1 MNVGISVAN
10 AQWQRA
16 YVTQTRYTNVGAA
29 ASVLVPSTLD
39 TRRRRLGLLPSYEG
53 RSPLRAAV
61 SERDVPSSSSSSSS
75 SSAAAAADEYGDEYG
90 DDDYGYPPVNEA
102 TRQVGLDEYEAL
114 KAMLLRRTWKFGA
127 LFSVYLFLVL
137 PSTNASVMELVGCAA
152 SYAYLSLLM
161 RHVDAYTED
170 SETPM
175 FEAERVDDT
184 VLRTLNKIVVGLGY
198 SLNARLLIP
207 VGLVAGCAL
216 YNGVAGEGG
225 LSLVEEGCM
234 VGGFLGYK
242 VALVTKVYDD
252 LKPKVLTSE
261 ELMREKRPDLVEI
274 EGDVE
279 DDMLWDGKKKR

>member
-16 YVTQTRYTNVGAA
+16 HVTQTRYTNVGAA
-29 ASVLVPSTLD
+29 ASVLVRPPALD
-39 TRRRRLGLLPSYEG
+39 TTRRRLGLPSYNQ
-53 RSPLRAAV
+53 RASAV

-75 SSAAAAADEYGDEYG
+75 AAADEYEYG

-102 TRQVGLDEYEAL
+102 TRRVGLDEYEAL

-184 VLRTLNKIVVGLGY
+184 VLRTLNKVVVGLGY

-216 YNGVAGEGG
+216 YNAVAGEGG

-234 VGGFLGYK
+234 IGGFLGYK